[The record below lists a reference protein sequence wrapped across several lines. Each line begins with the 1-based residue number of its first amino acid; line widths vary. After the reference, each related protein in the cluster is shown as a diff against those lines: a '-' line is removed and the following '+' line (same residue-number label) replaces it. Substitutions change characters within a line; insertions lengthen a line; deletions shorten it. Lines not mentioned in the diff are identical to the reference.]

1 MSHNYLEATEEN
13 FGPEVEQFAGV
24 ALVDFWATWCGP
36 CQMMSPAIDQISEK
50 YKDDAQVKIVKVDV
64 DKNPNLAEKYQVYS
78 IPTVKVFKTG
88 KVVDEGVGVM
98 AVSELTQRI
107 DAQKA

>member
-78 IPTVKVFKTG
+78 IPTVKVFKAG